1 MEIKLDGEK
10 LQQVDE
16 FTYLGSVMT
25 ENGKCKK
32 DIKRRIIGISLTK
45 VKLYETII
53 ADMASALDRCSLSTS
68 KVK

>member
-25 ENGKCKK
+25 KDRKCKK